1 MKKLFLLNTII
12 LSLVHC
18 FSQAQNQL
26 NIIEENDRFI
36 LVELNTQQPDIID
49 VNTTKP
55 NSVVY
60 QLFNGARLNKKGAP
74 DVPFLSYTFQLPQN
88 TICNPQIVESDF
100 ITYNNIEM
108 SPAKGKILRSENPK
122 DVPFTYGNEYT
133 KDAFFPQQLFHANQK
148 FVLRDLT
155 GQTIHFFP
163 IQYNPV
169 SKEVRYYKR
178 LLVKINLEK
187 VTTSEAVTQS
197 NSISET
203 YWGIYQNLFVNFNN
217 KNKKTRYSPV
227 LENGNLLIVT
237 PGKFLSTLQPFIEWK
252 ERKGYKT
259 FVCNTDTLTGGVN
272 ENTIYNLGKYFYQN
286 QQISFMILVG
296 DAGDIPPRNMLF
308 TNPDLYGPSDMGY
321 AYITNNDHYPEFI
334 VGRLS
339 AENTNELQ
347 NIVNRTLAYE
357 KTPNTNGN
365 WMSMQLGIASEQ
377 GTGDDNQYDFEH
389 IHDIVDSNKN
399 QYNYIDYYELYD
411 GVLSQGWNDAAGY
424 PTQSMFADVVNSGV
438 SLINYAGH
446 GGASGIV
453 TTGFSTTDVPTLNNH
468 NKLPFFYVVGCSPGK
483 FTNQTCF
490 AEALMRAGNENTPY
504 GTISSFMS
512 WIDQYWDEPME
523 AQDEFNAI
531 LRGARPNN
539 LKSTLG
545 ALCINSCCAM
555 NDKYNTMADPT
566 GGSDMTDT
574 WIFFGDPTVSL
585 FNKNEGTLT
594 CTHTSEIGR
603 DATWYSVNCA
613 VEGATIG
620 LYYMGKFLASSKV
633 SGGVA
638 TFNFAPINILDTVFI
653 TATKQNYLPYYGFA
667 KVVEFP
673 AGTNDVSFNNDIII
687 SPNPTNG
694 NVNIESNNNDVLK
707 SITINDIQGKVV
719 YKNENRTHKYIIDT
733 KKLSKG
739 VYMCTIESEKLQW
752 RRKLTVIE

>member
-1 MKKLFLLNTII
+1 MKNLFFINSFILL
-12 LSLVHC
+12 LA
-18 FSQAQNQL
+18 FSFVQAQSQL
-26 NIIEENDRFI
+26 KIIEENNNYI
-36 LVELNTQQPDIID
+36 LVELNTKQPETKD
-49 VNTTKP
+49 VNAPKP
-55 NSVVY
+55 NSVIY
-60 QLFNGARLNKKGAP
+60 QLHNGARLNKKGAP
-74 DVPFLSYTFQLPQN
+74 DVPYLSFTFHVPHN
-88 TICNPQIVESDF
+88 ASCNPQIIESDF
-100 ITYNNIEM
+100 ITFKNIEI
-108 SPAKGKILRSENPK
+108 SPAKGKILRSENPQ
-122 DVPFTYGNEYT
+122 DVPFTYGKEYNN
-133 KDAFFPQQLFHANQK
+133 DSFFPQQLLHANEK
-148 FVLRDLT
+148 FQIRDIM
-155 GQTIHFFP
+155 GQSIHFFP
-163 IQYNPV
+163 IQYNPI

-178 LLVKINLEK
+178 LLVKINLQK
-187 VTTSEAVTQS
+187 VDSNEEAVYS

-203 YWGIYQNLFVNFNN
+203 FWGIYQNMFVNFNN
-217 KNKKTRYSPV
+217 KNKKTRYNPV

-237 PGKFLSTLQPFIEWK
+237 PGKYLPTLQPFIEWK

-259 FVCNTDTLTGGVN
+259 FVCNTDTVTGGVN
-272 ENTIYNLGKYFYQN
+272 ENTIYNVGKYYYQN

-296 DAGDIPPRNMLF
+296 DAGDIPPRNMF
-308 TNPDLYGPSDMGY
+308 FSNPDLYGPSDMGY

-334 VGRLS
+334 VGRMS

-347 NIVNRTLAYE
+347 NIINRTLAYE

-424 PTQSMFADVVNSGV
+424 PTQSMFADAVNNGV

-453 TTGFSTTDVPTLNNH
+453 TTGFSTSDVPTLNNH
-468 NKLPFFYVVGCSPGK
+468 NKLPFFFVVGCSPGK

-490 AEALMRAGNENTPY
+490 AEALMRAGNANTHY
-504 GTISSFMS
+504 GTIASFMS

-531 LRGARPNN
+531 MRGARPNN
-539 LKSTLG
+539 LKYSLG
-545 ALCINSCCAM
+545 ALCANSCCAM

-585 FNKNEGTLT
+585 FNKNEGTLS
-594 CTHTSEIGR
+594 CTHTTEIGR
-603 DATWYSVNCA
+603 DATWYSVNCP

-620 LYYMGKFLASSKV
+620 LYYMGKYLASSKV

-653 TATKQNYLPYYGFA
+653 TATKQNYSPYYGYA

-673 AGTNDVSFNNDIII
+673 ASTKDVNFDNNISI

-694 NVNIESNNNDVLK
+694 IVNIKTTNNEMLK

-719 YKNENRTHKYIIDT
+719 YKNQNSTYNYLIDT
-733 KKLSKG
+733 KQLSKG
-739 VYMCTIESEKLQW
+739 VYTCTIESEKYHW
-752 RRKLTVIE
+752 VRKLTVEE